1 MPVSQNMEEWRKVEG
16 FPNYSVSNLGN
27 VRNDE
32 TGRIL
37 KPAVNSRGY
46 PQVFLSKNKKKTSQL
61 VHRLVAVA
69 FCEQPEECDQ
79 VDHIDQHKTNNH
91 YLNLR
96 WVTRGQ
102 NMRNKRK
109 RPGSSSQFP
118 GVCFHKL
125 RNTWQARIKVNGKQ
139 KHLGCYNTQEEAHA
153 AWRQAVIDNNLQEF
167 YPEYFDA

>member
-1 MPVSQNMEEWRKVEG
+1 MEEWRKVEE
-16 FPNYSVSNLGN
+16 FPNYSVSNMGN

-37 KPAVNSRGY
+37 KPGVYSNGYLRVN
-46 PQVFLSKNKKKTSQL
+46 LCKNKKATTQK

-69 FCEQPEECDQ
+69 FCEQPEECNE
-79 VDHIDQHKTNNH
+79 VHHIDQHKTNNH

-96 WVTRGQ
+96 WVTHGQ

-109 RPGSSSQFP
+109 WNGCSSLFS
-118 GVCFHKL
+118 GVYFYRKSNKWKAHI
-125 RNTWQARIKVNGKQ
+125 RIDEKQ
-139 KHLGCYNTQEEAHA
+139 KHLGYFETEQEAHA

-167 YPEYFDA
+167 YPDFDA

>member
-1 MPVSQNMEEWRKVEG
+1 MPASQNMEEWRKVEG

-37 KPAVNSRGY
+37 KQHQDGNGYGFVRLSRK
-46 PQVFLSKNKKKTSQL
+46 SIK
-61 VHRLVAVA
+61 VHRLVAIA
-69 FCEQPEECDQ
+69 FCEQPEGCHE
-79 VDHIDQHKTNNH
+79 VDHMDRHKANNH
-91 YLNLR
+91 ALNLR

-109 RPGSSSQFP
+109 RTNCSSQLP
-118 GVCFHKL
+118 GLFFYKRDNHWRAQL
-125 RNTWQARIKVNGKQ
+125 SVNGKQ
-139 KHLGCYNTQEEAHA
+139 ELLGHFNTEEEAHA

-167 YPEYFDA
+167 YPDFNNA